1 MTILPSIAN
10 SLRKKIQ
17 QMAVHVS
24 PSKSKQAST
33 QFLDRPAAGSDF
45 IATSVVNNKP
55 QMGADDFSILQSI
68 ACNVAFAARF
78 LIEQK
83 CCPLHAN
90 SARPPRWAAS
100 FLSSR
105 FRRLFPFP
113 FAGLRVVT
121 GGTAFDHLVAESDA
135 RHDERGEIATA
146 KAECAEGK
154 NDDKFQQRLT
164 HRPVLLRQYLKP

>member
-1 MTILPSIAN
+1 LPSIAN

-55 QMGADDFSILQSI
+55 QMGADDFSILQSV

-121 GGTAFDHLVAESDA
+121 GGTAFDHLVAES
-135 RHDERGEIATA
+135 GEIATA